1 MHSVK
6 GYRWSQAPRW
16 NPKCVAFQSAKGAVM
31 ASISQSNVIS
41 GQNEKLI
48 GIVSQSCWNRRR
60 GWNVIL

>member
-41 GQNEKLI
+41 GQNEKLV
-48 GIVSQSCWNRRR
+48 GIHHSLV
-60 GWNVIL
+60 GTEGEVGM